1 MSVSDIYNKI
11 KWLLLVN
18 FNVKDIV
25 NYYNADLKND
35 LGMEGWDI
43 NLLLYLVEST
53 FDVKLKTG
61 VEKDLSR
68 LDQLVSLVYDQRNAS
83 EKLKQIA

>member
-1 MSVSDIYNKI
+1 MSVSEIYNKV

-25 NYYNADLKND
+25 NYYNADLKTD
-35 LGMEGWDI
+35 LGMDGWDV

-53 FDVKLKTG
+53 FDVRLKSG
-61 VEKDLSR
+61 IEKDVSR
-68 LDQLVSLVYDQRNAS
+68 LDQLVSLVYEESKSS
-83 EKLKQIA
+83 ERYKQIA

>member
-1 MSVSDIYNKI
+1 MSVSEIYSKV

-25 NYYNADLKND
+25 NYYNADLKTD
-35 LGMEGWDI
+35 LGMDGWDV

-53 FDVKLKTG
+53 FDVRLKSG
-61 VEKDLSR
+61 IEKDVSR
-68 LDQLVSLVYDQRNAS
+68 LDQLVSLVYEESKSS
-83 EKLKQIA
+83 ERYKQIA